1 MDKTEIEAKLDE
13 LRREK
18 DNMETALNETS
29 QQRDKLD
36 FEFNKLKEMI
46 TFYDIKMLL
55 LIFRGLEVWNF
66 SLKISFPSSLY
77 LIFMFFY
84 FLFCC

>member
-36 FEFNKLKEMI
+36 FEVKLRAPPSTCAVVPI
-46 TFYDIKMLL
+46 NLL
-55 LIFRGLEVWNF
+55 
-66 SLKISFPSSLY
+66 S
-77 LIFMFFY
+77 
-84 FLFCC
+84 

>member
-36 FEFNKLKEMI
+36 FEFNKLKEII
-46 TFYDIKMLL
+46 TFYGI
-55 LIFRGLEVWNF
+55 INVVV
-66 SLKISFPSSLY
+66 KI
-77 LIFMFFY
+77 
-84 FLFCC
+84 

>member
-36 FEFNKLKEMI
+36 FEFNKLKEII

-55 LIFRGLEVWNF
+55 
-66 SLKISFPSSLY
+66 
-77 LIFMFFY
+77 
-84 FLFCC
+84 